1 MRIEVTPAG
10 DGSYDVSVTA
20 NGLALHVMIEADVA
34 GRYSDNAFD
43 LTSGET
49 KVVRFTPKT
58 PLAEGTLPRFAAFD
72 LESCQ
77 GKG

>member
-1 MRIEVTPAG
+1 M
-10 DGSYDVSVTA
+10 TA